1 MIMNHHLMKASDK
14 ANIVKNVKKKKKKKK
29 VLMMIS

>member
-14 ANIVKNVKKKKKKKK
+14 ANIVKNVKKKK